1 MAFLQFSGLNYKLMP
16 RRECVCARTCAH
28 AYTCAVQREPGEERP
43 LHAHR
48 LYNVHQQPCVL
59 EEDLNVNFVCGP
71 MVLEKAAYAGEICEF
86 RDNFFFFKKSTI
98 PLPKMLEF
106 RNFIFRCN
114 LSDLRT
120 G

>member
-1 MAFLQFSGLNYKLMP
+1 MY
-16 RRECVCARTCAH
+16 
-28 AYTCAVQREPGEERP
+28 
-43 LHAHR
+43 
-48 LYNVHQQPCVL
+48 QQPCVL

-71 MVLEKAAYAGEICEF
+71 MVLQKAAYEEKSVDLEII
-86 RDNFFFFKKSTI
+86 FFFKKSTI

-114 LSDLRT
+114 LSDPRT